1 MNYQRETLVAKLR
14 ENGIT
19 YLAPSDAVATEVI
32 PSADALIL
40 AILEQPDARLKLAL
54 IPLFMRQPEV
64 AQRVPGLVE
73 QFEPPLA
80 LELQTYYMAAVY
92 LHRRWKSRL
101 GLYLTVN
108 RTLPDLYSQ
117 QLGLSGADEAFGKLG
132 LHELADAWKARSPYP
147 FNRLAALNQTI
158 DLFFEQLSIERPLS
172 TYAPTR

>member
-32 PSADALIL
+32 PSVEVLIL

-54 IPLFMRQPEV
+54 IPLFMRQTEL
-64 AQRVPGLVE
+64 AQQVPVLVE
-73 QFEPPLA
+73 QLDPPLA

-92 LHRRWKSRL
+92 LHRRWQRRL

-108 RTLPDLYSQ
+108 QPLPDLYSQ
-117 QLGLSGADEAFGKLG
+117 QLGLSPADEAFGKMG
-132 LHELADAWKARSPYP
+132 LYELADAWKTRSPYP

-158 DLFFEQLSIERPLS
+158 DLFFEQLSIERALP